1 MLQQYHTKLKG
12 TLALTDSYQTEKTL
26 QKEKGLYKFIWVRKG
41 SITVEIDHQEMLM
54 SQDDVISLTHLQ
66 HLEFKSIDGEY
77 TTLLFNSN
85 FYCIYGNDHEV
96 SCSGFLFNG
105 SSHLVRFTLNEQE
118 RRQLNDITVAMENE
132 FTVSDSLQ
140 EEMLRILLKRFI
152 IQCTRIARHRLDIT
166 REKESGF
173 EIVRQYY
180 NLVDEYY
187 KTKKQVQDYAD
198 MLHKSPKTLSNIFS
212 TCKLP
217 SPLRVIHERV
227 EAEAKRLLL
236 YSSKSAKEIADILGF
251 EDQASFSRFFKNMTG
266 QPVHELL
273 LCKGSAGVQKLQE
286 SGRCSGTRKPC
297 MARSEQHIYFL
308 LRTGSAYHEYRYSG
322 VLGHLLPQSGT
333 GGRFARYHH
342 DARYTF
348 VPRHHAGGLGT
359 QPRERRI
366 RFPVTVRCRA
376 AGD

>member
-12 TLALTDSYQTEKTL
+12 TLALTDSYLTEKAL
-26 QKEKGLYKFIWVRKG
+26 QKEKGLYKFIWVRNG
-41 SITVEIDHQEMLM
+41 SITVEIDHQEMVLT
-54 SQDDVISLTHLQ
+54 QDEVISLTHLQ

-77 TTLLFNSN
+77 LTLLFNSN
-85 FYCIYGNDHEV
+85 FYCI
-96 SCSGFLFNG
+96 G
-105 SSHLVRFTLNEQE
+105 SSHLIRFTLNEKE
-118 RRQLNDITVAMENE
+118 RKELDTITEALENE

-152 IQCTRIARHRLDIT
+152 IQCTRIARHRMNIT

-180 NLVDEYY
+180 NLVDEHYR
-187 KTKKQVQDYAD
+187 TKKQVQDYAD

-236 YSSKSAKEIADILGF
+236 YSNKSAKEIADILGF

-266 QPVHELL
+266 Q
-273 LCKGSAGVQKLQE
+273 SAVQFRNTQE
-286 SGRCSGTRKPC
+286 GKN
-297 MARSEQHIYFL
+297 
-308 LRTGSAYHEYRYSG
+308 
-322 VLGHLLPQSGT
+322 
-333 GGRFARYHH
+333 
-342 DARYTF
+342 
-348 VPRHHAGGLGT
+348 
-359 QPRERRI
+359 
-366 RFPVTVRCRA
+366 
-376 AGD
+376 

>member
-105 SSHLVRFTLNEQE
+105 SSHLVRCTLNEQE

-266 QPVHELL
+266 Q
-273 LCKGSAGVQKLQE
+273 SAVQF
-286 SGRCSGTRKPC
+286 RN
-297 MARSEQHIYFL
+297 EQI
-308 LRTGSAYHEYRYSG
+308 GKN
-322 VLGHLLPQSGT
+322 
-333 GGRFARYHH
+333 
-342 DARYTF
+342 
-348 VPRHHAGGLGT
+348 
-359 QPRERRI
+359 
-366 RFPVTVRCRA
+366 
-376 AGD
+376 

>member
-12 TLALTDSYQTEKTL
+12 TLALTDSYLTEKAL
-26 QKEKGLYKFIWVRKG
+26 QKEKGLYKFIWVRQG
-41 SITVEIDHQEMLM
+41 SITVEIDHQEMVL
-54 SQDDVISLTHLQ
+54 SKDDVISLTHLQ

-77 TTLLFNSN
+77 MTLLFNSN

-105 SSHLVRFTLNEQE
+105 SSHLVRFTLNEAE
-118 RRQLNDITVAMENE
+118 RRQLDQITEAMENE

-152 IQCTRIARHRLDIT
+152 IQCTRIARQRLDIT

-180 NLVDEYY
+180 NLVDE
-187 KTKKQVQDYAD
+187 
-198 MLHKSPKTLSNIFS
+198 SPNTLSNIFS

-236 YSSKSAKEIADILGF
+236 YSNKSAKEIADILGF

-266 QPVHELL
+266 Q
-273 LCKGSAGVQKLQE
+273 SAVQFRNTEVGKN
-286 SGRCSGTRKPC
+286 
-297 MARSEQHIYFL
+297 
-308 LRTGSAYHEYRYSG
+308 
-322 VLGHLLPQSGT
+322 
-333 GGRFARYHH
+333 
-342 DARYTF
+342 
-348 VPRHHAGGLGT
+348 
-359 QPRERRI
+359 
-366 RFPVTVRCRA
+366 
-376 AGD
+376 

>member
-12 TLALTDSYQTEKTL
+12 TLALTDSYLTEKAL
-26 QKEKGLYKFIWVRKG
+26 QKEKGLYKFIWVRNG
-41 SITVEIDHQEMLM
+41 SITVEIDHQEMTLT
-54 SQDDVISLTHLQ
+54 QDEVISLTHLQ

-77 TTLLFNSN
+77 LTLLFNSN

-105 SSHLVRFTLNEQE
+105 SSHLIRFTLNEKE
-118 RRQLNDITVAMENE
+118 RKELDTITEALENE
-132 FTVSDSLQ
+132 FTVSD
-140 EEMLRILLKRFI
+140 MN
-152 IQCTRIARHRLDIT
+152 IT

-180 NLVDEYY
+180 NLVDEHYR
-187 KTKKQVQDYAD
+187 TKKQVQDYAD

-236 YSSKSAKEIADILGF
+236 YSNKSAKEIADILGF

-266 QPVHELL
+266 Q
-273 LCKGSAGVQKLQE
+273 SAVQFRNTQE
-286 SGRCSGTRKPC
+286 GKN
-297 MARSEQHIYFL
+297 
-308 LRTGSAYHEYRYSG
+308 
-322 VLGHLLPQSGT
+322 
-333 GGRFARYHH
+333 
-342 DARYTF
+342 
-348 VPRHHAGGLGT
+348 
-359 QPRERRI
+359 
-366 RFPVTVRCRA
+366 
-376 AGD
+376 